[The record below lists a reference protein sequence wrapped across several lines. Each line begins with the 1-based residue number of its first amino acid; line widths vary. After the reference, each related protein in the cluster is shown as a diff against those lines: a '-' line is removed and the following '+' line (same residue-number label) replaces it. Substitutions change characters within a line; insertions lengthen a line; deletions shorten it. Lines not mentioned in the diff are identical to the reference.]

1 MTTSDMTLNS
11 VFVVTEDDAN
21 NPREWAE
28 LAVNQIL
35 QIGET
40 LPEPLRSQAIQF
52 KQEMTGV
59 ITNYIAIAVEADR
72 IVRGN

>member
-11 VFVVTEDDAN
+11 VIVVTEDDVN
-21 NPREWAE
+21 NPQEWAE
-28 LAVNQIL
+28 LAVNQII
-35 QIGET
+35 QIGES

-52 KQEMTGV
+52 KQEMAGV
-59 ITNYIAIAVEADR
+59 IANYIAIAVEADR